1 MGGILQIHHC
11 IRRSDQG
18 LFACYAAAAAG
29 VAVSRARGG
38 QPVLRL
44 IAGGG
49 SGAVS
54 NDSDNPDQP
63 VAEALGVNV
72 YAKQLVDGRDRAQL
86 ERLARY
92 VLRLPLSQE
101 RLEWSADGR
110 LQLTLKNVWKD
121 GTRAL
126 LLEPHDLLARLCA
139 AIPPPGF
146 HLTTYWGVLSSH
158 SSHRQQVVP
167 EFADPGRFRPEPA
180 AGDQLELSFD
190 DSDPGRGRSRWG
202 WLLQHVFRQDVETC
216 ERCGAPCAGWR
227 QRPRRPRSTGCWPS
241 TASPPSLHPSGRSC
255 RRGSCRCGS
264 AEGPRDVARVR
275 CTAELRLS

>member
-54 NDSDNPDQP
+54 NDGDNPDQP
-63 VAEALGVNV
+63 VVEALGVNV

-146 HLTTYWGVLSSH
+146 HLTTYWGGPVESFITPPASGAGVRRPRPISS
-158 SSHRQQVVP
+158 R
-167 EFADPGRFRPEPA
+167 AC
-180 AGDQLELSFD
+180 
-190 DSDPGRGRSRWG
+190 RGRSTR
-202 WLLQHVFRQDVETC
+202 
-216 ERCGAPCAGWR
+216 
-227 QRPRRPRSTGCWPS
+227 
-241 TASPPSLHPSGRSC
+241 
-255 RRGSCRCGS
+255 
-264 AEGPRDVARVR
+264 
-275 CTAELRLS
+275 AELRRQRSRQRALEMGLAVATCVSPRRRNLRVLRGPMRWVEAATKASTIDRLLAKHGLALQPPPQRPFVPAGQLSLRLG